1 MRAFRKVMIAGAF
14 TLWCLAWDIGNPS
27 LIATY
32 IAVGILIGGL
42 LLYRK
47 RKQVKQAER
56 VEPERLPCPIPFGAE
71 PEQEFHPIRAE
82 RFERELA
89 GFAIELY
96 SYRKLSHSLLAG
108 CLVVPAGVL
117 SILFMDQLQ
126 HSENGLPFLTI
137 TGAVWTIVAFLV
149 ALGERSRERRQ
160 ERLLRAAADEGTRLA
175 AADHRPP
182 FSPDRPE
189 DLARFCR
196 CFGSE
201 SEARTACE
209 FACRADFHF
218 LTLPQ
223 DSLLLTAGKNG
234 FRQYAELC
242 ETLDFDPID
251 FHPTIGEAVLLL
263 HNHRRI
269 TERRTPVPGELP
281 PAESR
286 PAPPLSN
293 GVRKLRDLSR
303 AGKNPDVQEIFEE
316 ESARRPLFSETL
328 FCSYWPSLEEAV
340 IAMAVRD
347 TAAEVTGRG
356 YSMMCYPDDPVTL
369 LVNGEFDSM
378 DDVEFILTLEQRFS
392 IQIPDDDAAKLLN
405 GTLAELAAEIHRRQ
419 TISQPDKENFPCS
432 TNSSVQKAAPKS

>member
-1 MRAFRKVMIAGAF
+1 MRPFRKVILAGMF
-14 TLWCLAWDIGNPS
+14 TLWSLAWDIGNPW
-27 LIATY
+27 LT
-32 IAVGILIGGL
+32 AVFTVAGILIGV

-47 RKQVKQAER
+47 RKRSNPAEKAA
-56 VEPERLPCPIPFGAE
+56 PGKLPHPIPFGE
-71 PEQEFHPIRAE
+71 KPETQFHPIRAE
-82 RFERELA
+82 RLERELA
-89 GFAIELY
+89 GFAIELF
-96 SYRKLSHSLLAG
+96 SYRKLSDSLLAG
-108 CLVVPAGVL
+108 CLIVPAGVL
-117 SILFMDQLQ
+117 SILFMDQLL

-160 ERLLRAAADEGTRLA
+160 ERLLRVAAEEGTRLA

-263 HNHRRI
+263 NNHRRI

-286 PAPPLSN
+286 LAPPLSN
-293 GVRKLRDLSR
+293 GVRKLRDLSC

-316 ESARRPLFSETL
+316 EYARRPLFSEAL
-328 FCSYWPSLEEAV
+328 FCSYWPSCEKAA

-356 YSMMCYPDDPVTL
+356 YSMMCCPEAPVAL

-378 DDVEFILTLEQRFS
+378 EDVDFILTLEQRFS
-392 IQIPDDDAAKLLN
+392 IRIPDGDAAKLLN

>member
-1 MRAFRKVMIAGAF
+1 MRPFRKVILAGMF
-14 TLWCLAWDIGNPS
+14 TLWSLAWDIGNPW
-27 LIATY
+27 LTAAFTV
-32 IAVGILIGGL
+32 AGILIGV

-47 RKQVKQAER
+47 RKRSNPAEKAA
-56 VEPERLPCPIPFGAE
+56 PGKLPHPIPFGE
-71 PEQEFHPIRAE
+71 KPETQFHPIRAE
-82 RFERELA
+82 RLERELA
-89 GFAIELY
+89 GFAIELF
-96 SYRKLSHSLLAG
+96 SYRKLSDSLLAG
-108 CLVVPAGVL
+108 CLIVPAGVL
-117 SILFMDQLQ
+117 SILFMDQLL

-160 ERLLRAAADEGTRLA
+160 ERLLRVAAEEGTRLA

-263 HNHRRI
+263 NNHRRI
-269 TERRTPVPGELP
+269 AERRTPAPEELSPVEFRP
-281 PAESR
+281 P
-286 PAPPLSN
+286 PPSSDA
-293 GVRKLRDLSR
+293 VRKLRERFHADETPNE
-303 AGKNPDVQEIFEE
+303 GEVFEE

-356 YSMMCYPDDPVTL
+356 YSMMCYPEDPVAL
-369 LVNGEFDSM
+369 LVNGDFDSM
-378 DDVEFILTLEQRFS
+378 EDVDFILTLEQRFS
-392 IQIPDDDAAKLLN
+392 IQIPDGDAAKLLN

>member
-1 MRAFRKVMIAGAF
+1 MRPFRKVILAGMF
-14 TLWCLAWDIGNPS
+14 TLWSLAWDIGNPW
-27 LIATY
+27 LTAAFTV
-32 IAVGILIGGL
+32 AGILIGV

-47 RKQVKQAER
+47 RKRSNPAEKAA
-56 VEPERLPCPIPFGAE
+56 PGKLPHPIPFGE
-71 PEQEFHPIRAE
+71 KPETQFHPIRAE
-82 RFERELA
+82 RLERELA
-89 GFAIELY
+89 GFAIELF
-96 SYRKLSHSLLAG
+96 SYRKLSDSLLAG
-108 CLVVPAGVL
+108 CLIVPAGVL
-117 SILFMDQLQ
+117 SILFMDQLL

-209 FACRADFHF
+209 FAFRADFHF

-263 HNHRRI
+263 NNHRRI
-269 TERRTPVPGELP
+269 TERRTPAPEELSPVEFRLP
-281 PAESR
+281 PPSSDA
-286 PAPPLSN
+286 
-293 GVRKLRDLSR
+293 VRKLRERFHADETPNE
-303 AGKNPDVQEIFEE
+303 GEVFEE

-356 YSMMCYPDDPVTL
+356 YSMMCYPEDPVAL

-378 DDVEFILTLEQRFS
+378 EDVDFILTLEQRFS
-392 IQIPDDDAAKLLN
+392 IRIPDGDAAKLLN

>member
-1 MRAFRKVMIAGAF
+1 MRPFRKVILAGMF
-14 TLWCLAWDIGNPS
+14 TLWSLAWDIGNPW
-27 LIATY
+27 LTAAFTV
-32 IAVGILIGGL
+32 AGILIGV

-47 RKQVKQAER
+47 RKRSNPAEKAA
-56 VEPERLPCPIPFGAE
+56 PGKLPHPIPFGE
-71 PEQEFHPIRAE
+71 KPETQFHPIRAE
-82 RFERELA
+82 RLERELA
-89 GFAIELY
+89 RFAIELF
-96 SYRKLSHSLLAG
+96 SYRKLSDSLLAG
-108 CLVVPAGVL
+108 CLIVPAGVL
-117 SILFMDQLQ
+117 SILFMDQLL

-160 ERLLRAAADEGTRLA
+160 ERLLRVAAEEGTRLA

-263 HNHRRI
+263 NNHRRI
-269 TERRTPVPGELP
+269 AERRTPAPEELSPVEFRP
-281 PAESR
+281 P
-286 PAPPLSN
+286 PPSSDA
-293 GVRKLRDLSR
+293 VRKLRERFHADETPNE
-303 AGKNPDVQEIFEE
+303 GEVFEE

-356 YSMMCYPDDPVTL
+356 YSMMCYPEDPVAL

-392 IQIPDDDAAKLLN
+392 IRIPDGDAAKLLN

>member
-1 MRAFRKVMIAGAF
+1 MRPFRKVILAGMF
-14 TLWCLAWDIGNPS
+14 TLWSLAWDIGNPS

-32 IAVGILIGGL
+32 IAVGILIGV

-47 RKQVKQAER
+47 RKRSNPAEKAA
-56 VEPERLPCPIPFGAE
+56 PGKLPHPIPFGE
-71 PEQEFHPIRAE
+71 KPETQFHPIRAE
-82 RFERELA
+82 RLERELA
-89 GFAIELY
+89 GFAIELF
-96 SYRKLSHSLLAG
+96 SYRKLSDSLLVG
-108 CLVVPAGVL
+108 CLIVPAGVL
-117 SILFMDQLQ
+117 SILFMDQLL

-137 TGAVWTIVAFLV
+137 TGAVWTVFALLT

-160 ERLLRAAADEGTRLA
+160 ERLLRAAAEEGTRLA

-263 HNHRRI
+263 NNHRRI
-269 TERRTPVPGELP
+269 AERRTPAPEELSPVEFRP
-281 PAESR
+281 P
-286 PAPPLSN
+286 PPSSDA
-293 GVRKLRDLSR
+293 VRKLRERFHADETPNE
-303 AGKNPDVQEIFEE
+303 GEVFEE

-356 YSMMCYPDDPVTL
+356 YSMMCYPEDPVTL
-369 LVNGEFDSM
+369 LVNGDFDSM
-378 DDVEFILTLEQRFS
+378 EDVDFILTLEQRFS
-392 IQIPDDDAAKLLN
+392 IRIPDGDAAKLLN

>member
-1 MRAFRKVMIAGAF
+1 MRPFRKVILAGMF
-14 TLWCLAWDIGNPS
+14 TLWSLAWDIGNPS

-32 IAVGILIGGL
+32 IAVGILIGV

-47 RKQVKQAER
+47 RKRSNPAEKAA
-56 VEPERLPCPIPFGAE
+56 PGKLPHPIPFGE
-71 PEQEFHPIRAE
+71 KPETQFHPIRAE
-82 RFERELA
+82 RLERELA
-89 GFAIELY
+89 GFAIELF
-96 SYRKLSHSLLAG
+96 SYRKLSDSLLVG
-108 CLVVPAGVL
+108 CLIVPAGVL
-117 SILFMDQLQ
+117 SILFMDQLL

-137 TGAVWTIVAFLV
+137 TGAVWTVFALLT

-160 ERLLRAAADEGTRLA
+160 ERLLRAAAEEGTRLA

-263 HNHRRI
+263 NNHRRI
-269 TERRTPVPGELP
+269 AERRTPAPEELSPVEFRP
-281 PAESR
+281 P
-286 PAPPLSN
+286 PPSSDA
-293 GVRKLRDLSR
+293 VRKLRERFHADETPNE
-303 AGKNPDVQEIFEE
+303 GEVFEE

-328 FCSYWPSLEEAV
+328 FCMYWPGLEEAA

-356 YSMMCYPDDPVTL
+356 YSMMCYPEDPVTL
-369 LVNGEFDSM
+369 LVNGDFDSM
-378 DDVEFILTLEQRFS
+378 EDVDFILTLEQRFS
-392 IQIPDDDAAKLLN
+392 IRIPDGDAAKLLN